1 MLAAGSFRRFG
12 ILALALSGAL
22 SLSAAAADR
31 NPLTPGEYITGQGW
45 GTLKIGADAAGRQRF
60 EILTVSVGNYC
71 ELSGTIENG
80 RGLVAA
86 EGDLPACAITLSD
99 NGEGIDVA
107 MATPAECKRHCGLNG
122 SFDVDYLKVAPECTS
137 DGLRRSRDAFKRSYD
152 GQRYAQAL
160 ATLEPVLN
168 RCGRTLS
175 WEDEGDI
182 RNDLAITQYHNGRY
196 RECLATLQPYAEE
209 AALDDAELADSWPP
223 VLLDRRLSIVRPART
238 NLRLCKR
245 KLGLR

>member
-1 MLAAGSFRRFG
+1 MPAPRSFRRFG
-12 ILALALSGAL
+12 IVALALLGAAL
-22 SLSAAAADR
+22 LPAGAADR
-31 NPLTPGEYITGQGW
+31 SALAPGEYITGQGW
-45 GTLKIGADAAGRQRF
+45 GTLKISADGSGRQRF
-60 EILTVSVGNYC
+60 EILTVNVGHYC
-71 ELSGTIENG
+71 ELSGTIERG

-86 EGDLPACAITLSD
+86 DGDLPACSITLSD

-107 MATPAECKRHCGLNG
+107 MTTPNECKRYCGANG
-122 SFDVDYLKVAPECTS
+122 SFDVDYLKVAPECAS
-137 DGLRRSRDAFKRSYD
+137 AGLRRSRDAFKRSYD
-152 GQRYAQAL
+152 GKRYAEAL
-160 ATLEPVLN
+160 ATLAPVLS

-209 AALDDAELADSWPP
+209 AALDDTELADSWPP

-245 KLGLR
+245 KLGQR

>member
-1 MLAAGSFRRFG
+1 MFPLLRFRVFAV
-12 ILALALSGAL
+12 ALLGAL
-22 SLSAAAADR
+22 LLAPAAAAER
-31 NPLTPGEYITGQGW
+31 SALAPGEYITGKGW
-45 GTLKIGADAAGRQRF
+45 GTLKISADGEGRQRF
-60 EILTVSVGNYC
+60 EILTVNVGHYC
-71 ELSGTIENG
+71 ELSGTLERG
-80 RGLVAA
+80 RGRVAA
-86 EGDLPACAITLSD
+86 DGDLPECRITLAD

-107 MATPAECKRHCGLNG
+107 MTTPIECKRYCGANG
-122 SFDVDYLKVAPECTS
+122 GFDADYLKVAPECAS

-152 GQRYAQAL
+152 AKRYAQAL
-160 ATLEPVLN
+160 ATLAPVLQ

-209 AALDDAELADSWPP
+209 AALDDTELADSWPP

-245 KLGLR
+245 KLGQR